1 MKVNISNALS
11 ERNRERRGSALVEGS
26 FTIQSLDCEA
36 YDAIINGIKKQ
47 CTRWVLICLPYEDG
61 KKNNDNVPQVR
72 IVVTPYRNTLYTS
85 DTGGKGGT
93 PQVFTPAGDFGA
105 ELHQLFSGRTPAEVA
120 RDGERL
126 IRGNPRISVG
136 IATFYDFVGEYPR
149 QVQTL
154 QRI

>member
-26 FTIQSLDCEA
+26 FTIQSLDCET
-36 YDAIINGIKKQ
+36 YDAVINGVRKQ
-47 CTRWVLICLPYEDG
+47 CTRWVLICSPYTEKPG
-61 KKNNDNVPQVR
+61 GNNVPQTR

-85 DTGGKGGT
+85 DTGGKGGV
-93 PQVFTPAGDFGA
+93 PQVFTPEGDFGA
-105 ELHQLFSGRTPAEVA
+105 ELRQLFAGRTPAEVA
-120 RDGERL
+120 RDGEQL
-126 IRGNPRISVG
+126 IAGNPRISVG
-136 IATFYDFVGEYPR
+136 IVTFFDYVGEYPR